1 MTAPRPSAAPVDA
14 VPARPAGR
22 GDPDQDALAGPVA
35 SSEPGEG
42 VTRRSGESARPG
54 VRLLAGLAVGPLL
67 RLAVARYAVPP
78 GSADRA
84 GCARCGARI
93 GLDRPLPALGP
104 AARCPGCRGRVGAPP
119 GVVEAAL
126 VVALVVVALVD
137 GSVGERLTVAWWL
150 AWAVPLALID
160 AAVHRLPDRL
170 SYPAAAGTWA
180 LLGLTAL
187 TSAGPAPWL
196 RATVAGVGLALG
208 FAATTLLLGRRGF
221 GLGDA
226 KLALS
231 VGALLG
237 WYGWPVLV
245 VGLVLTFTLSALT
258 ALALLATRRAR
269 WSSHLPFGP
278 FLIAGTTLTLLLTT

>member
-1 MTAPRPSAAPVDA
+1 MLAA
-14 VPARPAGR
+14 
-22 GDPDQDALAGPVA
+22 
-35 SSEPGEG
+35 
-42 VTRRSGESARPG
+42 
-54 VRLLAGLAVGPLL
+54 LAVGPLV

-78 GSADRA
+78 GCVDRA
-84 GCARCGARI
+84 GCAGCGAPL

-104 AARCPGCRGRVGAPP
+104 AARCPDCRRRIGAPP

-126 VVALVVVALVD
+126 LTALVVVALVD
-137 GSVGERLTVAWWL
+137 GSVGERAALAWWL
-150 AWAVPLALID
+150 VWAVPLALVD

-170 SYPAAAGTWA
+170 SYPAAAGTWV

-187 TSAGPAPWL
+187 AGAGPTPWL
-196 RATVAGVGLALG
+196 RATEAGVGLALG

-231 VGALLG
+231 VGTLLG
-237 WYGWPVLV
+237 WYGWPVLLA
-245 VGLVLTFTLSALT
+245 GLVLTFALSALV
-258 ALALLATRRAR
+258 ALLLLAARRAR

-278 FLIAGTTLTLLLTT
+278 FLITATTLTLTLLTHT